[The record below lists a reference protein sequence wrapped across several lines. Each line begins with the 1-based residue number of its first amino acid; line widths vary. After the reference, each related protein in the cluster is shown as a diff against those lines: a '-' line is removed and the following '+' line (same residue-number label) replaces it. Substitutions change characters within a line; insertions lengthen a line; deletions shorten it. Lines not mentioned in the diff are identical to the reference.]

1 MEVGFGKTARD
12 NDEGVLKT
20 QVQSFAFHPNL
31 DIAIIILDAEVPISE
46 HVKMIS
52 LPEAGS
58 DYTGQIATLAGPG
71 ALGDGKPAPEELFM
85 KVSLKVGTE
94 TGQECPSEKMLCATS
109 LRKEPWGSGCSGD
122 SGSPLF
128 ICSTSSDAS
137 CTLLAPITGRPNYGT
152 QGNCRGDSDGPSVA
166 DLRPWIDEVM
176 QGSTNVTP
184 QKGQPMW

>member
-122 SGSPLF
+122 SGAPLF